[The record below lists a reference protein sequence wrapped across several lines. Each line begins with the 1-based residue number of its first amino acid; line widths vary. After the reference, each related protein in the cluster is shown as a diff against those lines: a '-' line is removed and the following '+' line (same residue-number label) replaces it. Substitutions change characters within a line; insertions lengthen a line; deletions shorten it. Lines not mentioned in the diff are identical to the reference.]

1 MERANVID
9 KDIIDHYDSGV
20 ELNRLNVGTSQLER
34 VRTQE
39 IILRYL
45 RKTPSRVLD
54 VGAGPGFY
62 SFWLSDLGHEVHL
75 VDPVLKH
82 AEYARIYAAESH
94 KKIFSITVGEAQH
107 LEYDSEY
114 FDIVLMLGPLYH
126 LTEKD
131 ARLRALSEARRV
143 LSKGGV
149 LFCVAVSRYASMLDG
164 YFRNLIS
171 DPRFVEIM
179 NRDLQDGQHRNNT
192 ENLDYWTTAYLH
204 KPHELKDEVT
214 ESGLRLEDMF
224 AIDSFGWLIP
234 NFQERWHDK
243 DYRDLLLHT
252 IRAIEKDTSL
262 MGMSAH
268 IIGVATKR

>member
-1 MERANVID
+1 MIN
-9 KDIIDHYDSGV
+9 KDIIDHYDSGI

-45 RKTPSRVLD
+45 HKTPLRILD
-54 VGAGPGFY
+54 VGAGSGFY

-75 VDPVLKH
+75 LDPVSKH
-82 AEYARIYAAESH
+82 VEYARKYAMESH
-94 KKIFSITVGEAQH
+94 KKISSITVGEAQH

-114 FDIVLMLGPLYH
+114 FDVVLMLGPLYH

-131 ARLRALSEARRV
+131 ARLQALSEAKRV
-143 LSKGGV
+143 LSKGGI
-149 LFCVAVSRYASMLDG
+149 LFCAAISRYASMLDG

-171 DPRFVEIM
+171 DPRFIEIM
-179 NRDLQDGQHRNNT
+179 NRDLKDGQHRNNT

-204 KPHELKDEVT
+204 KPDELKEEVIQ
-214 ESGLRLEDMF
+214 SGLKLEDIF

-234 NFQERWHDK
+234 NFQEKWQNN
-243 DYRDLLLHT
+243 DYRDLLLRT
-252 IRAIEKDTSL
+252 IRVVEKDTSL
-262 MGMSAH
+262 TGISAH
-268 IIGVATKR
+268 IMGVATKR